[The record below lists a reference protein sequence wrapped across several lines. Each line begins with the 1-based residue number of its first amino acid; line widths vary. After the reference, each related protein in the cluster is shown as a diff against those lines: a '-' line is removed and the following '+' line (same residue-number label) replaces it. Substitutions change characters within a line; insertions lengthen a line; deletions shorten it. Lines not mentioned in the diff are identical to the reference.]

1 MVLRFN
7 LIDYHTG
14 LIIFLHPLSGNE
26 TVYFC
31 ALIPLTLLSGCSSV
45 GDHIPGWL
53 KPYTPD
59 VHQGN
64 VVTSEMVDALHE
76 GMTKTR
82 LSSC

>member
-1 MVLRFN
+1 MKRF
-7 LIDYHTG
+7 I
-14 LIIFLHPLSGNE
+14 
-26 TVYFC
+26 FC

-64 VVTSEMVDALHE
+64 VVTSEMVDALHKYSFNCKIACAFVAFF
-76 GMTKTR
+76 GKISNHQSW
-82 LSSC
+82 L